1 MHRYSH
7 DNAKRLF
14 GVVRRI
20 SHSGRMILMLGIG
33 SREWATS
40 ALICAMILPLLTLP
54 VSAKRVSTP
63 VDQSTVLFE
72 PVNENLPVW
81 TSIWRNLNADIE
93 TRLNSLRVTN
103 WTGSATS
110 DDDKKK
116 KKTSHGTK
124 PSTRPAPAGT
134 ENSTSSNPKIADV
147 PEPKAAPAATSI
159 APETKV
165 IKKGTGT
172 TPAALLNQ
180 LPSDEHDSVYSYEN
194 NLGSPRGQVEMDSAN
209 RAAALPIKHRVG
221 TANFSF
227 GLGLASISGRGIDA
241 SVGLTYNS
249 RTWNKSC
256 EAYDANGNCTTNHF
270 TYDVEQSWIA
280 PGFSSGFGYLETQ
293 AMVRSTHP
301 TTNTGVFTYYTEIVP
316 IGVTDADGTRHQT
329 ACASS
334 SQIPG
339 TYETRCDIYQTTD
352 GSNIRIPAQLWVSNP
367 NNSQSVNTSG
377 YEARYF
383 TATYNNG
390 FKITFSG
397 GFLSGESRRHYPV
410 RIRDNNGNRIRIA
423 YRQDQSGSIDH
434 ITDTLNREIKFYYQ
448 PVSGA
453 SDKLVAVTIPGLSTN
468 SEIQTVRFYY
478 EDLTLQTGGF
488 ASGSTVTAP
497 TTVRT
502 LKYLYFPATKTGYKY
517 EYNSY
522 FGMIKKITRY
532 VGMTASGTSTSET
545 GSITSDGLFAAST
558 EYNYPSTTG
567 VSDVPKYTTRTD
579 DWQGNTSGPLVTTY
593 NAPEP
598 SPGADYVSTIT
609 VPDNGFSIE
618 TKSISGHDG
627 LLKETR
633 ITKLYGAF
641 SEVLSKTEYKW
652 SADDNRNLTSV
663 EVTND
668 AGLKKATVFGYDT
681 YGNQTSTR
689 ECDYGV
695 TLANCTDSNALRRT
709 VTSYETGSGWI
720 TANLLSLPK
729 SITTIVGGVNVSKT
743 TLTYDHEVNGVASA
757 ATIVKRSDI
766 GNTNTH
772 DTFFNPDEPGWWET
786 VCPDVD
792 DPGQSALPGGCV
804 EIYHP
809 GYSGQSYYRGN
820 VTKVT
825 RFSDA
830 TLSSDPNADISD
842 YEYDIAGNLVSATL
856 SCCNVKTIDYGANF
870 AATGYAYPVS
880 ETKGSSPQLT
890 TSATYNLYTG
900 FVVSSTNEN
909 GQTTSYEYETDTLR
923 PKKTTYPNGGY
934 VLTEYSDKLVSTTND
949 LLPGFTRQT
958 TTLDSTHTTE
968 SYGYYNGRGQGI
980 RSASETPDG
989 WLISAVEYDTLGRAK
1004 KSYNPF
1010 YGSTPT
1016 ASIPSGTASTQVN
1029 AVDGLG
1035 RTTEIEL
1042 QDGTKVYTYPNE
1054 ATVTYTAPNSQ
1065 SITGTATRVKDQA
1078 GKERR
1083 QIVDSLGRVV
1093 RLDEPT
1099 SAGLGDVS
1107 TPNQPTFYEYDG
1119 NDNLAKVIQSDGTTT
1134 QNRRFKYDS
1143 LSRLVAEYQ
1152 VEASATLDLAG
1163 TKGAVDNANKW
1174 TKVLKY
1180 DAHGLL
1186 TDGYDARGV
1195 HTQMAYDGLNRI
1207 SSVTYSGET
1216 GYQTPAVTYT
1226 YDQSRAGAYN
1236 TGALTTVETAAS
1248 GETPA
1253 TKAEFDYDLMARVS
1267 KHRQWIAGQEYDL
1280 EYGYNLAGQLVSERY
1295 PSGRVVTNTYDA
1307 NGRLAGVADGSRTYL
1322 SNLQFQGLGGSLSS
1336 LSYGNGTVQTFGL
1349 NDRMQMISQEL
1360 KRGTEILQKY
1370 AYGYGQLNASGTL
1383 DTTKNNG
1390 QLSQIESWIGTA
1402 KQWTQKFSYDDVG
1415 RLKQSAEYKGTDGS
1429 LTYRQV
1435 FDFDR
1440 FGNMYRKAASNPST
1454 GQENPLPFT
1463 QIEESDISK
1472 ATNRFATQT
1481 TYDEAG
1487 NVVSDAK
1494 FRGMG
1499 FGYDANGRMVK
1510 ATKANVPDAL
1520 SVYDAAGMRVAER
1533 VNDVW
1538 RFSVY
1543 DIGGKIVAE
1552 YGGIGATD
1560 EGGVKYL
1567 LSDWQGSTRAVLS
1580 NTGNVR
1586 ARVDYTAYGEEIQT
1600 GIGLRTSTQ
1609 GFDNSTALRQRYGL
1623 TERDSATGLDH
1634 TWFRKNENR
1643 GGRWTSPDPYNGSM
1657 SLGDP
1662 QSFNR
1667 NSYVQN
1673 DPINFIDPS
1682 GLDPTSPGTTYSSG
1696 ILWSVWYGNNTDG
1709 FRLIA
1714 QWFEPYGNGMGGDQ
1728 TPADMVREKLAFYLQ
1743 FKSAECEKAIK
1754 ALGLSDSK
1762 LLSAFDKN
1770 RFSPGGS
1777 VEGHADTDLNF
1788 KRLGR
1793 GKKIWTSTV
1802 TTTVN
1807 GVIDFLSAGSM
1818 GFLIH
1823 ELAHVATHLDDIDM
1837 YNRLLSEQNQGHI
1850 SGLDLLDKK
1859 DSKTTSAAISR
1870 YLNNACRKTD
1880 KVDSPLPSSGNGS
1893 TSA

>member
-54 VSAKRVSTP
+54 VSANRVSTP

-270 TYDVEQSWIA
+270 SYDVEQSWIA
-280 PGFSSGFGYLETQ
+280 PGFSSGYGYLESR
-293 AMVRSTHP
+293 AMLRQSNPISDPGH
-301 TTNTGVFTYYTEIVP
+301 FRYYTEVVP
-316 IGVTDADGTRHQT
+316 VGITDADGTRHQFVCS
-329 ACASS
+329 AWVAVPDSNDSS
-334 SQIPG
+334 CSLYKTNDGTNIKIPVNG
-339 TYETRCDIYQTTD
+339 W
-352 GSNIRIPAQLWVSNP
+352 SSNP
-367 NNSQSVNTSG
+367 YNAQTVNTSG

-453 SDKLVAVTIPGLSTN
+453 SDKLVAVTIPGISAN

-488 ASGSTVTAP
+488 ASGATVTAP

-609 VPDNGFSIE
+609 VPDNGFNIE

-633 ITKLYGAF
+633 VTVLYPQL
-641 SEVLSKTEYKW
+641 SQVMSKTEYKW
-652 SADDNRNLTSV
+652 SAGADRNLTSV

-695 TLANCTDSNALRRT
+695 ALAACTDSTALRRT

-786 VCPDVD
+786 ICPDVD

-809 GYSGQSYYRGN
+809 GYSGQSAYRGN

-830 TLSSDPNADISD
+830 TLTSDPNADVSD

-890 TSATYNLYTG
+890 NSATYNLNTG

-923 PKKTTYPNGGY
+923 PKKTIYPNGGY

-1016 ASIPSGTASTQVN
+1016 ATIPTGTAFTQVN
-1029 AVDGLG
+1029 AIDGLG

-1253 TKAEFDYDLMARVS
+1253 TKAEFDYDLMGRVS

-1295 PSGRVVTNTYDA
+1295 PSGRVVTNSYDA

-1336 LSYGNGTVQTFGL
+1336 MSYGNGTAQTFGL
-1349 NDRMQMISQEL
+1349 NNRMQMTSQEL
-1360 KRGTEILQKY
+1360 KRDTETLQKY

-1383 DTTKNNG
+1383 DTAKNNG

-1454 GQENPLPFT
+1454 GQANPLPYT

-1472 ATNRFATQT
+1472 ATNRFAT
-1481 TYDEAG
+1481 G
-1487 NVVSDAK
+1487 
-1494 FRGMG
+1494 
-1499 FGYDANGRMVK
+1499 
-1510 ATKANVPDAL
+1510 
-1520 SVYDAAGMRVAER
+1520 
-1533 VNDVW
+1533 
-1538 RFSVY
+1538 
-1543 DIGGKIVAE
+1543 
-1552 YGGIGATD
+1552 
-1560 EGGVKYL
+1560 
-1567 LSDWQGSTRAVLS
+1567 
-1580 NTGNVR
+1580 
-1586 ARVDYTAYGEEIQT
+1586 
-1600 GIGLRTSTQ
+1600 
-1609 GFDNSTALRQRYGL
+1609 
-1623 TERDSATGLDH
+1623 
-1634 TWFRKNENR
+1634 
-1643 GGRWTSPDPYNGSM
+1643 
-1657 SLGDP
+1657 
-1662 QSFNR
+1662 
-1667 NSYVQN
+1667 
-1673 DPINFIDPS
+1673 
-1682 GLDPTSPGTTYSSG
+1682 PT
-1696 ILWSVWYGNNTDG
+1696 
-1709 FRLIA
+1709 
-1714 QWFEPYGNGMGGDQ
+1714 
-1728 TPADMVREKLAFYLQ
+1728 
-1743 FKSAECEKAIK
+1743 
-1754 ALGLSDSK
+1754 
-1762 LLSAFDKN
+1762 
-1770 RFSPGGS
+1770 
-1777 VEGHADTDLNF
+1777 
-1788 KRLGR
+1788 
-1793 GKKIWTSTV
+1793 
-1802 TTTVN
+1802 
-1807 GVIDFLSAGSM
+1807 
-1818 GFLIH
+1818 
-1823 ELAHVATHLDDIDM
+1823 
-1837 YNRLLSEQNQGHI
+1837 
-1850 SGLDLLDKK
+1850 
-1859 DSKTTSAAISR
+1859 
-1870 YLNNACRKTD
+1870 
-1880 KVDSPLPSSGNGS
+1880 
-1893 TSA
+1893 